1 MISREDLYG
10 LVWSEPM
17 IKVAKRFGVS
27 NSYMARICT
36 ILNVPR
42 PGAVTG
48 QS

>member
-1 MISREDLYG
+1 MISRKDLYG

-17 IKVAKRFGVS
+17 IKVAKQFGVS